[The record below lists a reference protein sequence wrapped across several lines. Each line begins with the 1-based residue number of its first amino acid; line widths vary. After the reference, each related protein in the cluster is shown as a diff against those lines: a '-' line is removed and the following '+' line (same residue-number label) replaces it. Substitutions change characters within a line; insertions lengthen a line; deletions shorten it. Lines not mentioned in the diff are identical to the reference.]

1 MLGRPVEARDAA
13 GRARHLGLA
22 LLVEHYA
29 THRCVLLRK
38 ASPAN
43 CSLTKLLSFLLSFFD
58 DLALVEHLIDQVNQ
72 AILVMFEPK
81 VGHILVNPWLSK
93 ARQLSE
99 QMKIRNGH
107 GYETITEY
115 LLDLEVFRLYTADS
129 HCFSHPR
136 RVEIKV
142 DLG

>member
-1 MLGRPVEARDAA
+1 MLGGPVQTRDAT

-43 CSLTKLLSFLLSFFD
+43 CSLTKLLSFLLSFLY

-81 VGHILVNPWLSK
+81 VCHILVNPWLGK
-93 ARQLSE
+93 A
-99 QMKIRNGH
+99 
-107 GYETITEY
+107 
-115 LLDLEVFRLYTADS
+115 
-129 HCFSHPR
+129 
-136 RVEIKV
+136 
-142 DLG
+142 